1 MRKCFSAVFFV
12 TALWA
17 VPSAWAADPSAPVRV
32 QTSDEIL
39 RGDIDRIVAETGDMI
54 VGIRIVALGDASSGA
69 PAEVLYSL
77 RADLPLVPASTM
89 KLLTTAACLDRFGPD
104 WRIRTHVG
112 RLPAA
117 GGGAKWDLAVIGGGD
132 PNFSGRFFGGDA
144 VGVFR
149 QWAKVLKGRGVEA
162 VGRIV
167 LDDTLFDETL
177 QHPNWPS
184 NQRNEWYAV
193 PVSALNLNDN
203 CVDVHIAPGQVGEPA
218 LVRLD
223 PPVGYATLEGT
234 ILTVADRK
242 DHGYRVD
249 RIVGDGSA
257 TMMRIQVGGRYWA
270 RMPETIEYRA
280 VVNPTVYFG
289 VALAQTLRAE
299 GIAVAGPIVRERL
312 VDATGRT
319 RREFIA
325 DIVHASRLDATAAI
339 ANKRSQGLYAECLL
353 KLLGAYGSEPNPRTT
368 LPPVRGSWA
377 AGVEEVRRWLDDRG
391 IPADGCVIDDGSGLS
406 KQNRLTALC
415 VTELLRVMV
424 ERHGE
429 AFVRTLAEPGQD
441 GSLRNR
447 MRNTPAEGRVY
458 GKTGY
463 VLGTSALSGYVRT
476 KSGRM
481 AAYSVIMNMV
491 PWGGLWKARQA
502 QDKICLRLVEY

>member
-17 VPSAWAADPSAPVRV
+17 VPSAWAAAPSA
-32 QTSDEIL
+32 EIL

-104 WRIRTHVG
+104 WRIRTHIG

-117 GGGAKWDLAVIGGGD
+117 GGAGGAGGGARWDLAVIGGGD

-144 VGVFR
+144 VGAFR
-149 QWAKVLKGRGVEA
+149 QWAKVLKARGVEA
-162 VGRIV
+162 VGRVV

-184 NQRNEWYAV
+184 NQRDEWYAA
-193 PVSALNLNDN
+193 PVSALSLNDN
-203 CVDVHIAPGQVGEPA
+203 CVDVHITPGRVGEPA

-249 RIVGDGSA
+249 RIAGDGSA
-257 TMMRIQVGGRYWA
+257 TLMRIQVGGRCWA
-270 RMPETIEYRA
+270 RTGESVEYRA

-312 VDATGRT
+312 VDATGRA
-319 RREFIA
+319 RRDFIV
-325 DIVHASRLDATAAI
+325 DVVHASRLDVTAAV

-377 AGVEEVRRWLDDRG
+377 AGAEEVRRWLDDRS
-391 IPADGCVIDDGSGLS
+391 IPADGCIIDDGSGLS

-476 KSGRM
+476 KSGRTVV
-481 AAYSVIMNMV
+481 YSVIMNMV